1 MNIALWT
8 LQILL
13 ALHTVMGA
21 IWKYA
26 NSEQTVPSLKAI
38 PHGVWLGLG
47 VIELACAAGLVL
59 PLLLKPT
66 GSLAPIA
73 ALVIAAEM
81 ALYSV
86 VHLASGGGTPGQL
99 AYWIVV
105 AAFCA
110 FIAYGRLVLSPIV
123 AA

>member
-13 ALHTVMGA
+13 ALHTLMGA
-21 IWKYA
+21 IWKYS
-26 NSEQTVPSLKAI
+26 NSEQSVPSLKAL

-47 VIELACAAGLVL
+47 VAELACAIGLVL
-59 PLLLKPT
+59 PLLMRSKGT
-66 GSLAPIA
+66 LAPAA

-81 ALYSV
+81 ALYCV
-86 VHLASGGGTPGQL
+86 LHLASGQGKPGEL
-99 AYWIVV
+99 AYWLVV

-110 FIAYGRLVLSPIV
+110 FIAYGRIVLKPI
-123 AA
+123 